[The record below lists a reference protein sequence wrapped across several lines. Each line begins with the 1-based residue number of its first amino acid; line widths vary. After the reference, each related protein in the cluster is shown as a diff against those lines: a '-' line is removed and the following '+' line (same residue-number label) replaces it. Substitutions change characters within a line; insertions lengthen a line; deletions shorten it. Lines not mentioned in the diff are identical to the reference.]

1 MCDMTAGMRTAD
13 GGRWLALVFC
23 LVCTTLPPPLAAQDD
38 VAKEAEGLAAIAT
51 SSNVITRIE
60 FVGNHVTQPQ
70 ILLQEMLVKEGD
82 IADPARIERS
92 RQAIMDL
99 GLFTSVRAAVEPRD
113 DGSVLR
119 IVVKEKYYILPVP
132 KLNRDE
138 ENNISLGAEISLDN
152 LAGLNQQLKLKYET
166 DDAEGLSDGRIDTHS
181 LSYNY
186 PRVLGS
192 AYLVRTDISQ
202 QRLPAEVVTGDVLSS
217 LYEKEAWTASLQ
229 VSRWINRTGPSR
241 GWQTGAGLVWRR
253 NNYDY
258 VSGATIDTFLDAQAV
273 GLTLV
278 GQFIDVRDYLFSR
291 QGQEYGYSGEFGAP
305 VLGSDT
311 RYTRH
316 EFFYRKYFLLEG
328 RAHENIDLQ
337 GRLGLS
343 SGDIFPGDTSA
354 FSVGGSRSL
363 RGYSSGSFSGNAF
376 VLFNV
381 QYLRPFFGY
390 YPLRGALFL
399 DVGNAYPSNEE
410 INLGDLKWSVGIGFR
425 LRLKSF
431 VKIDLR
437 VDAAYAYDTGEYK
450 IFAGTREIF

>member
-1 MCDMTAGMRTAD
+1 MIASARRAGGDLWFRQAI
-13 GGRWLALVFC
+13 C
-23 LVCTTLPPPLAAQDD
+23 LVCLVLPLPLAAQDD
-38 VAKEAEGLAAIAT
+38 VKEAAGSPAIAT
-51 SSNVITRIE
+51 SPGVITRIE
-60 FVGNHVTQPQ
+60 FSGNRVTQPQ

-82 IADPARIERS
+82 SADPALIERS

-99 GLFTSVRAAVEPRD
+99 GLFTSVLAVVEPGD

-119 IVVKEKYYILPVP
+119 ILVKEKYYILPVP

-138 ENNISLGAEISLDN
+138 DNNNISIGAEISLDN
-152 LAGLNQQLKLKYET
+152 LAGLNQQLKIKYET
-166 DDAEGLSDGRIDTHS
+166 DNATGLSGGQIDTHS

-192 AYLVRTDISQ
+192 AYLFRTEISQ
-202 QRLPAEVVTGDVLSS
+202 QRLPVEVVSGSVLSS
-217 LYEKEAWTASLQ
+217 LYEKEAWIASLQ
-229 VSRWINRTGPSR
+229 LSRWLNRTGSSV
-241 GWQTGAGLVWRR
+241 GWQVGGGMVWRR

-258 VSGATIDTFLDAQAV
+258 VSETTTDTFQDAQAV
-273 GLTLV
+273 GLTAH

-291 QGQEYGYSGEFGAP
+291 QGLEYGYNGEFGAP

-316 EFFYRKYFLLEG
+316 EFFYRKYILLEG
-328 RAHENIDLQ
+328 RPHENIDLQ
-337 GRLGLS
+337 ARFGLS
-343 SGDIFPGDTSA
+343 SGDIFPGDSSA
-354 FSVGGSRSL
+354 YSVGGSRTL
-363 RGYSSGSFSGNAF
+363 RGYASGSFPGNAF

-450 IFAGTREIF
+450 FFAGTREVF